1 MVHATVWLCT
11 ELMPSRWN
19 FALQWVSVIGWTT
32 FTLLN
37 PGCKYSISVGSLEQ
51 VRQSTQQQHS
61 NNIPLVM
68 MNVNHILGKE
78 GVNWDLKAP
87 TRTLCTQSTSTTSAW
102 PHYPP
107 RVKWQ
112 QVLPMQPL
120 SGVTTMWLQA
130 KGAYFVFYNSEK
142 SSEKSSE
149 KESNYLFAP

>member
-87 TRTLCTQSTSTTSAW
+87 TRTL
-102 PHYPP
+102 
-107 RVKWQ
+107 
-112 QVLPMQPL
+112 LPNPLQPL
-120 SGVTTMWLQA
+120 QLDPIDNRCCPCNLWVVWQRCDYRQKEHTL
-130 KGAYFVFYNSEK
+130 YFTIVRK
-142 SSEKSSE
+142 AVRKAVR
-149 KESNYLFAP
+149 KRVITCLHHKR